1 MSENQRELQGS
12 GPLTSKTRKNG
23 TNFVVSTVTIASSAK
38 PSEHM
43 PR

>member
-12 GPLTSKTRKNG
+12 GPLTSKTRER